1 MVERFAKIAKSFK
14 KLIILVKRSILDV
27 WQGSEYAIVSAVS
40 INCSCTH
47 NLFSGTQRQIIMLQ
61 YEEWQVLNA
70 VVWLALVIAV

>member
-40 INCSCTH
+40 IKCAFTH

>member
-40 INCSCTH
+40 INCAFTR